1 MKGFIQKS
9 DYERRMFTELNFKLE
24 KDCKVLRDNYENI
37 RKKFSEKILKSVSPV
52 ILDKSF
58 EGNVKKNLEI
68 YEKEFKSLKKIVK
81 KRDIP
86 NILINTQASN
96 KILQQKLDFLIK
108 ENERL
113 NKNKFSCHSSENLN
127 TCIGDLEAEIEK
139 FEFLIEKSEEKFE
152 YNQNS
157 IKNTETRLSQLKSEY
172 ENLITQIEPI
182 KIISKEKSE
191 ILALLLKK
199 HKILKTSF
207 KNSVW
212 KHTEKIK
219 DLEKNLENMRK
230 ESFTLQTKLFKK
242 NQQKRLIEMSES
254 EMNLNKKRSKTKK
267 KYEFNTPD
275 VSFMYKP
282 SINRLYS

>member
-81 KRDIP
+81 KRDMP

-139 FEFLIEKSEEKFE
+139 FEFLIEKSEEKFV
-152 YNQNS
+152 YNQKS

-207 KNSVW
+207 KNSV
-212 KHTEKIK
+212 
-219 DLEKNLENMRK
+219 
-230 ESFTLQTKLFKK
+230 
-242 NQQKRLIEMSES
+242 
-254 EMNLNKKRSKTKK
+254 
-267 KYEFNTPD
+267 
-275 VSFMYKP
+275 
-282 SINRLYS
+282 

>member
-207 KNSVW
+207 KNSV
-212 KHTEKIK
+212 
-219 DLEKNLENMRK
+219 
-230 ESFTLQTKLFKK
+230 
-242 NQQKRLIEMSES
+242 
-254 EMNLNKKRSKTKK
+254 
-267 KYEFNTPD
+267 
-275 VSFMYKP
+275 
-282 SINRLYS
+282 

>member
-68 YEKEFKSLKKIVK
+68 YEKEFKFLKKIVK

-207 KNSVW
+207 KNSV
-212 KHTEKIK
+212 
-219 DLEKNLENMRK
+219 
-230 ESFTLQTKLFKK
+230 
-242 NQQKRLIEMSES
+242 
-254 EMNLNKKRSKTKK
+254 
-267 KYEFNTPD
+267 
-275 VSFMYKP
+275 
-282 SINRLYS
+282 

>member
-81 KRDIP
+81 KRDMP

-207 KNSVW
+207 KNSV
-212 KHTEKIK
+212 
-219 DLEKNLENMRK
+219 
-230 ESFTLQTKLFKK
+230 
-242 NQQKRLIEMSES
+242 
-254 EMNLNKKRSKTKK
+254 
-267 KYEFNTPD
+267 
-275 VSFMYKP
+275 
-282 SINRLYS
+282 